1 MGKMKRYDTAPKLK
15 GEHSIDYPVF
25 CFKHLQRKLIKNCDD
40 KLFRSFIERL
50 SKLGELGWKE
60 ISKSDRHSYGFELID
75 KSNIKPQL
83 PMIISADIQSL
94 YVFRYT
100 GNNHSFLAIRN
111 DNILHVIFIEA
122 NFGDVY
128 NHN

>member
-1 MGKMKRYDTAPKLK
+1 MKRYDTAPKLK